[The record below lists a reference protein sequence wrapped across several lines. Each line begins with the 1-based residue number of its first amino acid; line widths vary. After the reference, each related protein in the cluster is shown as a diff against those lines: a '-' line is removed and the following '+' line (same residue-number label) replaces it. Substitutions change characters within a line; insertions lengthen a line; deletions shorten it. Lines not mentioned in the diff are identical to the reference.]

1 LLFPSV
7 HLHFCIGALLVCCYH
22 YFLPWLHFC
31 TSLGEKLP
39 GAHHVLQMETSL
51 FPQWQ
56 KPKRS
61 CACLLLYLFA
71 LHHACVT
78 NGVRRGRRRRRTW
91 AAATTRFPPI
101 RGRRRS
107 PREAR
112 KDFYR
117 RGWRAR
123 RTRRQR
129 WRLMRRWR
137 GRMAALPSS
146 QPAARLGHGRTTM
159 HHSRPS
165 QLGRRCGRGDRGPQ
179 QAIAARA
186 QGHLGAARA
195 GHHLLLHLLI
205 FPIHLH

>member
-1 LLFPSV
+1 MWREDGGGLSSGLGANFSYKFSKCSRIFYFMPFHLLFPSV

-78 NGVRRGRRRRRTW
+78 N
-91 AAATTRFPPI
+91 
-101 RGRRRS
+101 
-107 PREAR
+107 
-112 KDFYR
+112 
-117 RGWRAR
+117 
-123 RTRRQR
+123 
-129 WRLMRRWR
+129 
-137 GRMAALPSS
+137 
-146 QPAARLGHGRTTM
+146 
-159 HHSRPS
+159 
-165 QLGRRCGRGDRGPQ
+165 
-179 QAIAARA
+179 
-186 QGHLGAARA
+186 
-195 GHHLLLHLLI
+195 
-205 FPIHLH
+205 